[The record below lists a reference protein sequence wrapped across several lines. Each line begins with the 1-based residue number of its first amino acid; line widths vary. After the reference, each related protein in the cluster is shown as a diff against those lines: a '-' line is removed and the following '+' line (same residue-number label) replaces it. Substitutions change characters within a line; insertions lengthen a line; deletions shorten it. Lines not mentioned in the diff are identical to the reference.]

1 MMKSAIK
8 RNVFFLKQYTEVPQT
23 PLPSLEILREDK
35 DNWQEIQQNMGKAL
49 DEMRIN
55 WDHKIKIKE
64 LPVSNNKLLERRMK
78 KTKVENVNLSLK
90 MPAPPVPPVRP
101 LNTVDEYSRETT
113 MVSMTSQSSSGSRP
127 GTPSNINMQF

>member
-1 MMKSAIK
+1 MTKITTK
-8 RNVFFLKQYTEVPQT
+8 RNIFFFKKYSEVPQT

-55 WDHKIKIKE
+55 WDKKIKIKE

-78 KTKVENVNLSLK
+78 KTKTDSVNLSLK
-90 MPAPPVPPVRP
+90 MPAPPVPSGRP
-101 LNTVDEYSRETT
+101 QNTVDEYSRETT
-113 MVSMTSQSSSGSRP
+113 MVSMTSQSPGNSRP
-127 GTPSNINMQF
+127 STPSHINMQF